1 MRKLISSQRKPTN
14 SELSFKLNYRFFCL
28 LLSLRTQAA
37 ADGLVCQTVCF
48 RYWLQANYVVFNS
61 TGSSHLANKLLVLR
75 HFTENC
81 SASARHEMMRKRTY
95 ENSAITSRSPLSG
108 FIKDDLLILQP
119 ACKLQDLQI
128 QDTIEE
134 VLRTNLQGVCFTS
147 WDSDALSQ
155 IIRQKLRSFQHQFA
169 DFTVVV
175 LIGQANDTG
184 IEKASH
190 KVWKPEYDSFA
201 SAWYKN
207 DSLFAVGTVFAT
219 YATRNF

>member
-1 MRKLISSQRKPTN
+1 MSSFISENTS
-14 SELSFKLNYRFFCL
+14 
-28 LLSLRTQAA
+28 AA
-37 ADGLVCQTVCF
+37 HGLVCETVFF
-48 RYWLQANYVVFNS
+48 RYWLQANYAVFNS
-61 TGSSHLANKLLVLR
+61 TGSSHLANNLLVFG
-75 HFTENC
+75 HFAENC
-81 SASARHEMMRKRTY
+81 SARERHEMMRKRTF
-95 ENSAITSRSPLSG
+95 ENSAGITSRARLRG
-108 FIKDDLLILQP
+108 LRKDDLLILQP

-128 QDTIEE
+128 QETIEE

-147 WDSDALSQ
+147 WDSEARCDALSQ
-155 IIRQKLRSFQHQFA
+155 IIRQKLRSVQHQFV

-207 DSLFAVGTVFAT
+207 DTLFAVGTVFAT